1 MTLVF
6 ALHYLGII
14 ILGGDF
20 MKIIFDIFLSI
31 FKIGAFTFGG
41 GYAML
46 PFIQKEIVEKNN
58 WISSTE
64 FTDIIGISQ
73 MTPGPVAINSA
84 TFVGY
89 KINGVIGS
97 IVATFGVITTSF
109 ILVIIINRVLDKF
122 KESKTV
128 KSALLGMRPALIA
141 LIIYAFW
148 DLAIDAYKDWKSIV
162 ITLIIAVVLW
172 SKKVHPIL
180 VIVIAAILGLVLY
193 I

>member
-1 MTLVF
+1 MKLLVK
-6 ALHYLGII
+6 LYLA
-14 ILGGDF
+14 
-20 MKIIFDIFLSI
+20 FL
-31 FKIGAFTFGG
+31 KIGTFSFGG

-89 KINGVIGS
+89 KISGVIGS
-97 IVATFGVITTSF
+97 IGATLGVITTSF
-109 ILVIIINRVLDKF
+109 ILVVIINRILDKF
-122 KESKTV
+122 KEFKMV
-128 KSALLGMRPALIA
+128 QAALLGMKPALIA

-148 DLAIDAYKDWKSIV
+148 DLAIDAYKDWKSIF
-162 ITLIIAVVLW
+162 ITVIIAVVLW

-180 VIVIAAILGLVLY
+180 VIVIAAIFGLVFY
-193 I
+193 V

>member
-1 MTLVF
+1 MKL
-6 ALHYLGII
+6 LIKLYLA
-14 ILGGDF
+14 
-20 MKIIFDIFLSI
+20 FL
-31 FKIGAFTFGG
+31 KIGTFSFGG

-89 KINGVIGS
+89 KINGVLGS
-97 IVATFGVITTSF
+97 IVATLGVITTSF

-128 KSALLGMRPALIA
+128 QAALLGMRPALIA

-162 ITLIIAVVLW
+162 ITLIIAGVLW

-180 VIVIAAILGLVLY
+180 VIVIAAILGLVFY

>member
-1 MTLVF
+1 MKLLVK
-6 ALHYLGII
+6 LYLA
-14 ILGGDF
+14 
-20 MKIIFDIFLSI
+20 FL
-31 FKIGAFTFGG
+31 KIGTFSFGG

-64 FTDIIGISQ
+64 FTDISGISQ

-89 KINGVIGS
+89 KISGVIGS
-97 IVATFGVITTSF
+97 IVATLGVITTSF
-109 ILVIIINRVLDKF
+109 ILVVIINRILDKF
-122 KESKTV
+122 KEFKMV
-128 KSALLGMRPALIA
+128 QAALLGMKPALIA

-148 DLAIDAYKDWKSIV
+148 DLAIDAYKDWKSIF
-162 ITLIIAVVLW
+162 ITVIIAVVLW

-180 VIVIAAILGLVLY
+180 VIVIAAILGLVFY
-193 I
+193 V

>member
-1 MTLVF
+1 MKLLVK
-6 ALHYLGII
+6 LYLA
-14 ILGGDF
+14 
-20 MKIIFDIFLSI
+20 FL
-31 FKIGAFTFGG
+31 KIGTFSFGG

-73 MTPGPVAINSA
+73 MTPGPVTINSA

-89 KINGVIGS
+89 KISGVIGS
-97 IVATFGVITTSF
+97 IVATLGVITTSF
-109 ILVIIINRVLDKF
+109 ILVVIINRILDKF
-122 KESKTV
+122 KEFKMV
-128 KSALLGMRPALIA
+128 QAALLGMKPALIA

-148 DLAIDAYKDWKSIV
+148 DLAIDAYKDWKSIF
-162 ITLIIAVVLW
+162 ITVIIAVVLW

-180 VIVIAAILGLVLY
+180 VIVIAAILGLVFY
-193 I
+193 V

>member
-1 MTLVF
+1 MEL
-6 ALHYLGII
+6 LIRLYLA
-14 ILGGDF
+14 
-20 MKIIFDIFLSI
+20 FL
-31 FKIGAFTFGG
+31 KIGTFSFGG

-58 WISSTE
+58 WISMTE

-89 KINGVIGS
+89 KVSGVLGS
-97 IVATFGVITTSF
+97 VIATLGVVTTSF
-109 ILVIIINRVLDKF
+109 ILVTIINKLLDKF
-122 KESKTV
+122 KESKFI
-128 KSALLGMRPALIA
+128 KAALLGMRPVLIA
-141 LIIYAFW
+141 LIIYAFI
-148 DLAIDAYKDWKSIV
+148 DLAKEAYIDVKSII
-162 ITLIIAVVLW
+162 ITLIIGVILL

-180 VIVIAAILGLVLY
+180 VIVIAAILGMVFY